1 MREPCNL
8 GSSGTVGKTIHC
20 LLAFLAALGA
30 GCGSGSSNADARVV
44 VDATDVQEAATVSP
58 YCTDK
63 PVLTTVTDLSG
74 TWVARVQG
82 AQTVNAAAVG
92 KLQTESVFYV
102 LLTIAQTGT
111 ALTLDGRYC
120 DRVERD
126 QSKPL
131 VPVVVIPDA
140 WAHTEKPVHRTG
152 SFAPGPEGYP
162 IMSLLPAAEVAGAVL
177 VDPTLARPAKGPI
190 PAQRKNVEWHRLRDG
205 SLPVANPMAVAQNQ
219 KLLPVL
225 AHGQLDHVR
234 RASASVRSAKDD
246 DLERRVSSGHSIRR
260 QEPKLGFFILAEYR
274 KGLLRIELDPSGGV
288 GKERGLRGQEAQTV
302 GRPLELG
309 DLDRTRDRCVVDELH
324 ARGEGTTRR

>member
-1 MREPCNL
+1 
-8 GSSGTVGKTIHC
+8 
-20 LLAFLAALGA
+20 
-30 GCGSGSSNADARVV
+30 V

-177 VDPTLARPAKGPI
+177 VDPTADPLPTVVDDRVFDEDNDGHPGITIRLTGASIFGQLFSVQRQITSVEAIAIAADRLVGRLAFKSEQNVLASDPTELKALYAQPGTSTSPDLTCNSNFAMVRIGGASGGDGGAVDGDPIDGGPI
-190 PAQRKNVEWHRLRDG
+190 DG
-205 SLPVANPMAVAQNQ
+205 GPIDGGDVDSGAGQGSATTCAWVRANES
-219 KLLPVL
+219 VL
-225 AHGQLDHVR
+225 F
-234 RASASVRSAKDD
+234 
-246 DLERRVSSGHSIRR
+246 
-260 QEPKLGFFILAEYR
+260 P
-274 KGLLRIELDPSGGV
+274 
-288 GKERGLRGQEAQTV
+288 
-302 GRPLELG
+302 
-309 DLDRTRDRCVVDELH
+309 
-324 ARGEGTTRR
+324 